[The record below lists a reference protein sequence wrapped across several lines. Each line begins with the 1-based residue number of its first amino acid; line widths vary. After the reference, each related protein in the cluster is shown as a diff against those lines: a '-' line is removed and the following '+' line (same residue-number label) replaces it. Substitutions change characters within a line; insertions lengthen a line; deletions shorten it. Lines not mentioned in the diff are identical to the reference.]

1 MPDHRSEVG
10 ISHDHVERG
19 VVCIQGL
26 SYTYPDGTVA
36 LSDINLH
43 VSEGETL
50 AVVGPN
56 GAGKTTLLKIL
67 LGLVTGYQGRV
78 LIAERPPG
86 RARRD
91 GLVTWI
97 PQRSQLNTSFPLT
110 VRQLVRLGLAGRA
123 GLLRRPTRDQLDAAE
138 RAIHMLELDRIVDRP
153 MGRVSGGQLQRALI
167 ARALAPEPR
176 LLLLDEPMVGLD
188 PSGQEQFHEL
198 LDTVKK
204 EFGVT
209 LVMVSHDIRAMLTG
223 SQRVACLDRTLHF
236 HDVPA
241 LLTPEVLAGVFHYD
255 LHDVSAPNESS
266 AADEGGG

>member
-1 MPDHRSEVG
+1 MPENARDIG

-67 LGLVTGYQGRV
+67 LGLIPGYGGTV
-78 LIAERPPG
+78 LLADRPPA

-97 PQRSQLNTSFPLT
+97 PQRSQLNISFPLT
-110 VRQLVRLGLAGRA
+110 VGQLVRLGLAGRA
-123 GLLRRPTRDQLDAAE
+123 GLLRRPTSDQLDAAD

-153 MGRVSGGQLQRALI
+153 MGHVSGGQLQRALI

-198 LDTVKK
+198 LDTVKQA
-204 EFGVT
+204 FGVT

-223 SQRVACLDRTLHF
+223 SQRVACLDRSLHF

-241 LLTPEVLAGVFHYD
+241 RLTPEVLARVFHYD
-255 LHDVSAPNESS
+255 LHDVSASDESG
-266 AADEGGG
+266 AADEGRG